1 MADPGSL
8 PTPRTLWLGLL
19 CALFLPLGASA
30 QSPRWQVDLNGSRI
44 EYDTLD
50 ALNAPSLA
58 TAVEWQSRVL
68 LARLAGSLTGFED
81 AGRTLQGRGDV
92 VGWFSP
98 AGVRSPLRLE
108 AGGSLQ
114 GSSHSSGFDAY
125 LAQVA
130 GRAHFQQRTA
140 GGWVGL
146 EAGTSKN
153 SLDPEAVTNV
163 SPEVGGWAQVGPTR
177 LVARYA
183 DVRVEGDRFP
193 EATVSALYSRGRWD
207 VTAYLGV
214 RGSPYEEVDG
224 DSWLAASATVWL
236 QDRLAL
242 LLSGGTYAPDVLQGL
257 PGGTFLSVGI
267 RYAPRRVR
275 PVAPAA
281 PLPLMFTRESA
292 RSGRVGFTVP
302 NAGAVAIAGDWNEW
316 QPTPLTRGDDGRWL
330 LPSDVPAGVHRFNLL
345 VNGEVWM
352 VPEGIPAVDDGFGG
366 QVGLLVISES

>member
-8 PTPRTLWLGLL
+8 PIARTAWLGFL

-68 LARLAGSLTGFED
+68 LARLAGSVTGFQD

-125 LAQVA
+125 LAQAA
-130 GRAHFQQRTA
+130 GRVHLQQRTM

-146 EAGTSKN
+146 EVGTSKN
-153 SLDPEAVTNV
+153 SLDPGAVTNV
-163 SPEVGGWAQVGPTR
+163 SPEAGGWAQLGPTR

-193 EATVSALYSRGRWD
+193 
-207 VTAYLGV
+207 
-214 RGSPYEEVDG
+214 
-224 DSWLAASATVWL
+224 
-236 QDRLAL
+236 
-242 LLSGGTYAPDVLQGL
+242 
-257 PGGTFLSVGI
+257 
-267 RYAPRRVR
+267 
-275 PVAPAA
+275 
-281 PLPLMFTRESA
+281 
-292 RSGRVGFTVP
+292 
-302 NAGAVAIAGDWNEW
+302 
-316 QPTPLTRGDDGRWL
+316 
-330 LPSDVPAGVHRFNLL
+330 
-345 VNGEVWM
+345 
-352 VPEGIPAVDDGFGG
+352 
-366 QVGLLVISES
+366 